1 MSHYGF
7 RQKKTRVAT
16 GFSADLHQCGLG
28 MDGIHGTGIHAS
40 TTVNAGIGVDY
51 TLGTLLAD
59 GAHRARVLTCGAI
72 STVVGNGMSHG
83 FTSL

>member
-1 MSHYGF
+1 MILYTI
-7 RQKKTRVAT
+7 KKKPVSSRA
-16 GFSADLHQCGLG
+16 FSAALHQCGLG

-40 TTVNAGIGVDY
+40 ATVDAGIGVDY

-59 GAHRARVLTCGAI
+59 GGHRARILTCAAI
-72 STVVGNGMSHG
+72 RAIVGNGMGHG